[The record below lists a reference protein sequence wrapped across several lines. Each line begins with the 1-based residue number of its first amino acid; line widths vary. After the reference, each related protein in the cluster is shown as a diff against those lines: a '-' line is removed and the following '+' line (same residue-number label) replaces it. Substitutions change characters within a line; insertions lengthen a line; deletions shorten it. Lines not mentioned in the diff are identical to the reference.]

1 MSIQISPQHHQIV
14 LGKNHSN
21 LKAIMQYTKCQIMF
35 PDAQDQNI
43 PSLKKSNVNISGN
56 IHNVYTARQLLIGS
70 LPLLII
76 FDLPED
82 TSILKIRSEQIAEI
96 QTVCDVTI
104 NIRQKTKQMIK
115 ACIIKGIERHA
126 SILKLYNTI
135 FFFS

>member
-1 MSIQISPQHHQIV
+1 
-14 LGKNHSN
+14 
-21 LKAIMQYTKCQIMF
+21 MF

-82 TSILKIRSEQIAEI
+82 TTNLKTRSEQIAEI
-96 QTVCDVTI
+96 QNSCDVII

-126 SILKLYNTI
+126 SKN
-135 FFFS
+135 FF